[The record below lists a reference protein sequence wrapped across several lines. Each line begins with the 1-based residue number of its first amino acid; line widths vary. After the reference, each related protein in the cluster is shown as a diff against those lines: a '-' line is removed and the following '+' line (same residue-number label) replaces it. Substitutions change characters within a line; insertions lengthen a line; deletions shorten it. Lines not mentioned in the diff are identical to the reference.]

1 MQIDVFFQKNKKCFT
16 RGEKDEVISEKAE
29 GRESSPYFLPSKYE
43 KRSPRKNFDHFCMR
57 KNI

>member
-29 GRESSPYFLPSKYE
+29 GLEGGSPVPIFFLQ
-43 KRSPRKNFDHFCMR
+43 NMR
-57 KNI
+57 NVARGRILTIFV

>member
-29 GRESSPYFLPSKYE
+29 GMEGVQSLFSSFK
-43 KRSPRKNFDHFCMR
+43 
-57 KNI
+57 I